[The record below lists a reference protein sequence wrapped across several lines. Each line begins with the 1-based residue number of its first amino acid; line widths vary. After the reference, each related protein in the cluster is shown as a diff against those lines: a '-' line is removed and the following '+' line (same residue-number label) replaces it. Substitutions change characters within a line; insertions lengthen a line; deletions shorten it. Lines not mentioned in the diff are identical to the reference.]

1 MSTPVCGAN
10 LQCNLKNV
18 NVEAPANSSVH
29 TNMGKD
35 KVIDKGTVDSGAPL
49 NDDIDQF
56 SFIKKGKYIN
66 LKFEIKWRRTS

>member
-1 MSTPVCGAN
+1 MSPPVCGAN

-29 TNMGKD
+29 TNMGED
-35 KVIDKGTVDSGAPL
+35 KVIDKGTVASGALL